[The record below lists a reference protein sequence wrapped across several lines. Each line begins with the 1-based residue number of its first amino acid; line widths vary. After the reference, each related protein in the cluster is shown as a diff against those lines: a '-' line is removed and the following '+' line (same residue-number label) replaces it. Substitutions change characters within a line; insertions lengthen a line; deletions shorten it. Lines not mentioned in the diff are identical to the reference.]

1 MEGSKVTAGED
12 TAGKNQVDRTVL
24 LSSKPLHRFVKME
37 PKTLGIVIV
46 IFGWA
51 ELLMGCQLSTDHVMT
66 SFTIYA
72 PLWQGLLFLICGSLS
87 IYTEVYPSKK
97 LVTVCLSMYIVSVLG
112 IIVSFIFRIIH
123 LLFQGWGRGMRGLSR
138 DRSNLLV
145 WIDSILLIS
154 SACVLVVLIFLCAVA
169 RLALKS
175 TRNQVIV
182 HQVRP
187 SQITITSY

>member
-72 PLWQGLLFLICGSLS
+72 PLWQGL
-87 IYTEVYPSKK
+87 